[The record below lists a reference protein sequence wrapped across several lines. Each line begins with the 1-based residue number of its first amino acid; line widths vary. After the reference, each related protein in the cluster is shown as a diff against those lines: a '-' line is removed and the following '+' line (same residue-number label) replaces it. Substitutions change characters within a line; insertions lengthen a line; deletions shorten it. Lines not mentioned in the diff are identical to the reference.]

1 VLPLF
6 LPSFGA
12 LLFQKPFKRRD
23 ERAAGQTL
31 SDAVEKVKG
40 VEDPNIARYFV
51 LMRTLIVAFPRR
63 GTVDCSGKNTMLL
76 TLSFPSSL
84 VMVPVLSRLF
94 RVSLLFLKKIFKEV
108 TNVREN
114 VLGIGMTG

>member
-40 VEDPNIARYFV
+40 VEDPNIARYCV
-51 LMRTLIVAFPRR
+51 LMRTLIVAFID
-63 GTVDCSGKNTMLL
+63 VHKIDFCSCLFYCSFVVCSSVPL
-76 TLSFPSSL
+76 FDIHILS
-84 VMVPVLSRLF
+84 
-94 RVSLLFLKKIFKEV
+94 KH
-108 TNVREN
+108 
-114 VLGIGMTG
+114 